1 MGKVFS
7 FDQVQQGSKVI
18 PSSEDFEAAIE
29 NFETAS
35 HREISEGT
43 LSGAVIYGS
52 VAIRAYSLRSDFDC
66 LLIPFNH
73 SPESVAAINRVV
85 SATNPTKKIDVSTI
99 VHPKGRLESGMHEI
113 DRYFGD
119 HLTGSSRLV
128 FGEDPADYIRYPEY
142 GAYTHLISYIRH
154 KKRSVAAG
162 FTGEHDDYYKGLQR
176 ILELPLAVGRK
187 TLRAVDDIDGTHFAT
202 ADSANKARITPASIQ
217 LFDTLGLSETP
228 NAILQLNARYNR
240 ALAEALDGELS
251 EEEYD
256 AVLDEIAGS
265 GIDASN
271 WLDELDDHLTR
282 RYGVTSSLR

>member
-1 MGKVFS
+1 
-7 FDQVQQGSKVI
+7 
-18 PSSEDFEAAIE
+18 
-29 NFETAS
+29 
-35 HREISEGT
+35 
-43 LSGAVIYGS
+43 
-52 VAIRAYSLRSDFDC
+52 
-66 LLIPFNH
+66 
-73 SPESVAAINRVV
+73 
-85 SATNPTKKIDVSTI
+85 
-99 VHPKGRLESGMHEI
+99 
-113 DRYFGD
+113 
-119 HLTGSSRLV
+119 
-128 FGEDPADYIRYPEY
+128 
-142 GAYTHLISYIRH
+142 
-154 KKRSVAAG
+154 VAAG